1 MLKVGLT
8 GGLATGK
15 SYVAARLA
23 ELGCHVIQA
32 DTLGHEVLRRG
43 AEAYD
48 DVVAEFGEGVLGAG
62 GEIDRKLL
70 GAVVFP
76 DAAKL
81 SRLNSLVHPHV
92 FRRQQAFF
100 EALER
105 DDPHGIGVVEAAI
118 MIESGSYK
126 RYDRLIVTVCPPE
139 MQVRRFIKRGGT
151 EQGARDRLARQ
162 LAIEKKRA
170 FADFIIDTSGGFA
183 ETDAQVRDAY
193 IRLKREAE

>member
-1 MLKVGLT
+1 MSSRRTRSGTRSCAGAPKPT
-8 GGLATGK
+8 TMSSPSLARRF
-15 SYVAARLA
+15 SAPEARLIA
-23 ELGCHVIQA
+23 NCWG
-32 DTLGHEVLRRG
+32 R
-43 AEAYD
+43 
-48 DVVAEFGEGVLGAG
+48 F
-62 GEIDRKLL
+62 
-70 GAVVFP
+70 VFP

-105 DDPHGIGVVEAAI
+105 GDPHGIGVVEAAI

-139 MQVRRFIKRGGT
+139 MQAVRRFIERGGT
-151 EQGARDRLARQ
+151 EQAARDRLARQ

-170 FADFIIDTSGGFA
+170 FADFVIDTSGSFA
-183 ETDAQVRDAY
+183 ETDAQVRDVY
-193 IRLKREAE
+193 VRLKREAE